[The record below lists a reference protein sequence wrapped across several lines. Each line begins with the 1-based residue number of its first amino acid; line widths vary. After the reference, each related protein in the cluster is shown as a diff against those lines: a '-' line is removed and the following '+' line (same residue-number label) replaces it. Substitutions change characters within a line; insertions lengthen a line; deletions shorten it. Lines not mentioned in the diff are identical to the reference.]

1 MTGMVEPTSL
11 PDHTRESAMAALTD
25 SHPLPPYR
33 GLLAVDVVRFTG
45 NRDIHLPELSKMI
58 PDVLQQAFADCGHE
72 RIWLERRFPEKPG
85 DAYVFGVT
93 PELLPFL
100 IHPFL
105 DSLQATLA
113 EKGPALRS
121 ADRKLRM
128 RLRVSI
134 NVGPVHDRGDP
145 ERDRIGRTTND
156 TFRLLDSEQ
165 LKQIMA
171 ATDPDVTLVGAI
183 VSQRAFQDAVLG
195 GYTGIHESQFRRVTA
210 EVPEKEFRE
219 EAYIYVPRLTFRET
233 GLETA
238 AENVREPEGRERFG
252 RSGPI
257 FKERVENAF
266 TDGTF
271 HGDFHFKG
279 R

>member
-1 MTGMVEPTSL
+1 MAKDDDSVPKKGAGAAKASGGGPSPRMMRIMRI
-11 PDHTRESAMAALTD
+11 TRVV
-25 SHPLPPYR
+25 
-33 GLLAVDVVRFTG
+33 GVLLGGF
-45 NRDIHLPELSKMI
+45 
-58 PDVLQQAFADCGHE
+58 
-72 RIWLERRFPEKPG
+72 
-85 DAYVFGVT
+85 
-93 PELLPFL
+93 
-100 IHPFL
+100 
-105 DSLQATLA
+105 
-113 EKGPALRS
+113 
-121 ADRKLRM
+121 
-128 RLRVSI
+128 
-134 NVGPVHDRGDP
+134 
-145 ERDRIGRTTND
+145 
-156 TFRLLDSEQ
+156 
-165 LKQIMA
+165 
-171 ATDPDVTLVGAI
+171 VTLVGAI

-257 FKERVENAF
+257 FQERVENAF